1 MAHHHH
7 HHMNPHPVEPRDQ
20 IAELLVESPL
30 FSFNCAHFIAFKG
43 FRATLHGHNYN
54 VSLRLRGNIQGDG
67 YVIDFSILKEKV
79 RKVCKQLDHHFIL
92 PMYSDVLNIQEVND
106 NFKITCE
113 DNSEY
118 SFPKRDCVQIPIKHS
133 STEEIGLYILNQLI
147 EEIDL
152 PFLKTRSVNY
162 MEVTVSESPS
172 QKATVHRNI

>member
-1 MAHHHH
+1 
-7 HHMNPHPVEPRDQ
+7 MNPDPAKPSDQ

-43 FRATLHGHNYN
+43 FRETLHGHNYN
-54 VSLRLRGNIQGDG
+54 VCLKLRGNIQGDG

-79 RKVCKQLDHHFIL
+79 RTVCKQLDHHFIL

-133 STEEIGLYILNQLI
+133 STEEIGLYILNKII
-147 EEIDL
+147 EEIGL
-152 PFLKTRSVNY
+152 PILKARSVNY
-162 MEVTVSESPS
+162 MEVTVSESPT
-172 QKATVHRNI
+172 QKATVHTNI